1 MQDGG
6 GELDSAECAAWVVQP
21 GDDESKK
28 LVQAASLEIVTKIG
42 WGVMFQRYDEDGE
55 GSLDYREFAT
65 IVRRDCKIP
74 AAVVPD
80 TDLRQLF
87 NAVDVDRSASIDAQE
102 FESFICSD
110 ALAQDMVL
118 DIFSVRKRGMAKF
131 YQRHRSRLR
140 WNVVCL
146 GFVQESMFQ
155 LCQLWVARPEED
167 QVSTPHPNLAL
178 NFEPDNLRARSSPQS
193 P

>member
-6 GELDSAECAAWVVQP
+6 GELDSAEFAAWVVQP

-42 WGVMFQRYDEDGE
+42 WGVLFQRYDQDGE

-118 DIFSVRKRGMAKF
+118 DIFSVRMHRMATF
-131 YQRHRSRLR
+131 YRRHRSRLLR

-146 GFVQESMFQ
+146 SCFCAGEYVPA
-155 LCQLWVARPEED
+155 VP
-167 QVSTPHPNLAL
+167 AL
-178 NFEPDNLRARSSPQS
+178 GGAAGGGSGKHTSSKPS
-193 P
+193 S

>member
-1 MQDGG
+1 M
-6 GELDSAECAAWVVQP
+6 DSAEFAAWVVQP

-42 WGVMFQRYDEDGE
+42 WGVLFQRYDEDGE

-118 DIFSVRKRGMAKF
+118 DIFSVRMHRGFQVLSATSLSSSEMECCV
-131 YQRHRSRLR
+131 SVL
-140 WNVVCL
+140 VVC
-146 GFVQESMFQ
+146 
-155 LCQLWVARPEED
+155 R
-167 QVSTPHPNLAL
+167 
-178 NFEPDNLRARSSPQS
+178 RACSSCAS
-193 P
+193 SGWRGRRRTR

>member
-1 MQDGG
+1 M
-6 GELDSAECAAWVVQP
+6 DSAEFAAWVVQP

-42 WGVMFQRYDEDGE
+42 WGVLFQRYDEDGE

-118 DIFSVRKRGMAKF
+118 DIFSVRMHRMATF
-131 YQRHRSRLR
+131 YRRHRSRLLR

-146 GFVQESMFQ
+146 SW
-155 LCQLWVARPEED
+155 LCAGEHVPAVP
-167 QVSTPHPNLAL
+167 AL
-178 NFEPDNLRARSSPQS
+178 GGAAGGGSGKHTSPKPS
-193 P
+193 

>member
-6 GELDSAECAAWVVQP
+6 GELDSAEFAAWVVQP

-118 DIFSVRKRGMAKF
+118 DIFSVRMHRMVATSKSSSHGMVCSGLRRRACSSCASSGWRG
-131 YQRHRSRLR
+131 RRRIR
-140 WNVVCL
+140 
-146 GFVQESMFQ
+146 
-155 LCQLWVARPEED
+155 
-167 QVSTPHPNLAL
+167 
-178 NFEPDNLRARSSPQS
+178 
-193 P
+193 